1 MAIKLNGIDVGAI
14 QFTDDRPGKT
24 IHIGPYLPSSAT
36 DGDVWFDSD
45 TQNNAGKNLL
55 QTLNLATI
63 VGRNVSLSVNADYKD
78 LYILIRGLVL
88 SANADLL
95 VRCNNDVA
103 SYIDGAGNQATE
115 IVKISG
121 IKSGITTNK
130 YSFTFEDTQDNQGFT
145 TCLAQGVYRNVLND
159 ITPILRAGVWL
170 QIQPISSVQLTITA
184 GGFTA
189 GTVLVYGVN

>member
-1 MAIKLNGIDVGAI
+1 MSIRINGQDIGPVK
-14 QFTDDRPGKT
+14 FTDDRPGKT
-24 IHIGPYLPSSAT
+24 IHIGPFLPASAS

-63 VGRNVSLSVNADYKD
+63 VGRTVNLSVNADYKD
-78 LYILIRGLVL
+78 LYIVIRGLVL
-88 SANADLL
+88 SADGDLV
-95 VRCNNDVA
+95 VRCNNDQV
-103 SYIDGAGNQATE
+103 SYIDGSGAQATE
-115 IVKISG
+115 IVRLAG

-130 YSFTFEDTQDNQGFT
+130 YSFTFEDTQDTQGFT
-145 TCLAQGVYRNVLND
+145 TCLAQGVYRAVNNS
-159 ITPILRAGVWL
+159 ITPVLRAGVWL
-170 QIQPISSVQLTITA
+170 QVQPITSVQLTITA

>member
-1 MAIKLNGIDVGAI
+1 MAIRLNGQDVGAI
-14 QFTDDRPGKT
+14 QFTDNRPGKT

-63 VGRNVSLSVNADYKD
+63 VGRTVNLSINADYKD
-78 LYILIRGLVL
+78 ALIVIRGLVL
-88 SANADLL
+88 SANADLS
-95 VRCNNDVA
+95 VTCNNDLVSYVDGTGA
-103 SYIDGAGNQATE
+103 SATQV
-115 IVKISG
+115 IKVSN
-121 IKSGITTNK
+121 IKSAITTNK
-130 YSFTFEDTQDNQGFT
+130 FNIRFDDIQDTQGYQVAIAEGI
-145 TCLAQGVYRNVLND
+145 YRNVSNNV
-159 ITPILRAGVWL
+159 TPFLLAGAWL
-170 QIQPISSVQLTITA
+170 QVQALASVQLTISA

>member
-1 MAIKLNGIDVGAI
+1 MAIRLNGQDVGAI
-14 QFTDDRPGKT
+14 AFTDNRPGKT
-24 IHIGPYLPSSAT
+24 IHIGPFLPASAV

-63 VGRNVSLSVNADYKD
+63 VGRNVNLSVNADYKD
-78 LYILIRGLVL
+78 LYIVIRGLVL
-88 SANADLL
+88 SADGDLL
-95 VRCNNDVA
+95 LRCNNDVT

-115 IVKISG
+115 IIKIAA

-130 YSFTFEDTQDNQGFT
+130 YSFTFEDTQDSQGFT
-145 TCLAQGVYRNVLND
+145 TCLAQGVYRAANNAV
-159 ITPILRAGVWL
+159 TPILRAGVWL
-170 QIQPISSVQLTITA
+170 QVQPISSVQLTITA
-184 GGFTA
+184 GGFAA

>member
-1 MAIKLNGIDVGAI
+1 MSIRINGQDIGPVK
-14 QFTDDRPGKT
+14 FTDDRPGKT
-24 IHIGPYLPSSAT
+24 IHIGPFLPASAS

-63 VGRNVSLSVNADYKD
+63 VGRTVNLSVNADYKD
-78 LYILIRGLVL
+78 LYIVIRGLVL
-88 SANADLL
+88 SADADLK
-95 VRCNNDVA
+95 VRCNNDQV
-103 SYIDGAGNQATE
+103 SYIDASGNTATE
-115 IVKISG
+115 IIGIAG

-130 YSFTFEDTQDNQGFT
+130 YSFTFEDTQDTQGFT
-145 TCLAQGVYRNVLND
+145 TCLAQGVYRAINNAIV
-159 ITPILRAGVWL
+159 PILRAGVWL
-170 QIQPISSVQLTITA
+170 QVQPISSVQLTITA

>member
-1 MAIKLNGIDVGAI
+1 MAIRLNGQEVGSI
-14 QFTDDRPGKT
+14 KFTDDRPGKT
-24 IHIGPYLPSSAT
+24 IHIGPFLPSSAA

-63 VGRNVSLSVNADYKD
+63 VGRSVSLSINADYKD
-78 LYILIRGLVL
+78 ALIVVRGLVL
-88 SANADLL
+88 SANADLSL
-95 VRCNNDVA
+95 TCNNDVVSYVDGTGA
-103 SYIDGAGNQATE
+103 SATQ
-115 IVKISG
+115 ILKISN

-130 YSFTFEDTQDNQGFT
+130 FTFKFEDIQDTTGFQ
-145 TCLAQGVYRNVLND
+145 LGIAEGVYRNINNNVNPFL
-159 ITPILRAGVWL
+159 LAGAWL
-170 QIQPISSVQLTITA
+170 QVQPLSSIQLTISA

>member
-1 MAIKLNGIDVGAI
+1 MAIRLNGQDVGSI
-14 QFTDDRPGKT
+14 QFTDNRPGKT
-24 IHIGPYLPSSAT
+24 IHIGPFLPTSAT

-63 VGRNVSLSVNADYKD
+63 VGRTVNLSINADYKD
-78 LYILIRGLVL
+78 AYIVIRGLVL
-88 SANADLL
+88 SANANLK
-95 VRCNNDVA
+95 VTCNNDNVSYTDA
-103 SYIDGAGNQATE
+103 SGASATQ
-115 IVKISG
+115 IVEVPN

-130 YSFTFEDTQDNQGFT
+130 FIFKFEDIQDNQGYQLGT
-145 TCLAQGVYRNVLND
+145 VEGIYRNAANNV
-159 ITPILRAGVWL
+159 IPIFFAGAWL
-170 QIQPISSVQLTITA
+170 QIQSLASVQLTISA